1 MSKIVSADNQ
11 GIDLLS
17 VASNS
22 CALLE
27 GLGWGRGGGVRGI
40 VGVATFRNLEN
51 DVFSRES
58 QRQTWKKK
66 I

>member
-27 GLGWGRGGGVRGI
+27 GLGWGGGGREG
-40 VGVATFRNLEN
+40 
-51 DVFSRES
+51 DSRCS
-58 QRQTWKKK
+58 N